1 MAARSAWMDIA
12 AGGHATGVDDVR
24 TARRAAW
31 VAFCVTGAVTATW
44 AARIPAVQDRL
55 GLSPGE
61 LAVVA
66 FAIEAGAVCGLL
78 LGAAVTGRLGSRR
91 ATAAAFVGYAP
102 GVVWAAVAPGL
113 TPLAVG
119 LGL

>member
-1 MAARSAWMDIA
+1 MRMA
-12 AGGHATGVDDVR
+12 AGGHGTGVDDDDLR

-55 GLSPGE
+55 GLSPGG

-66 FAIEAGAVCGLL
+66 RAIEAGAVCGLP
-78 LGAAVTGRLGSRR
+78 LGAAAVVRLGGRR
-91 ATAAAFVGYAP
+91 AVAAAFVGFAP
-102 GVVWAAVAPGL
+102 GVVWA
-113 TPLAVG
+113 
-119 LGL
+119 

>member
-1 MAARSAWMDIA
+1 MAARSAWIRIT

-31 VAFCVTGAVTATW
+31 VAFCVTGAVTATG

-55 GLSPGE
+55 GLSPGG

-66 FAIEAGAVCGLL
+66 LAIEAGALCGLP
-78 LGAAVTGRLGSRR
+78 LGAA
-91 ATAAAFVGYAP
+91 AAARIGSPRAP
-102 GVVWAAVAPGL
+102 PP
-113 TPLAVG
+113 PLASPP
-119 LGL
+119 

>member
-1 MAARSAWMDIA
+1 MRTA
-12 AGGHATGVDDVR
+12 AGGHGTGVDDDLR

-55 GLSPGE
+55 DLSPGG

-66 FAIEAGAVCGLL
+66 LAIEAGAICGLP
-78 LGAAVTGRLGSRR
+78 LGAAATARIGSRR
-91 ATAAAFVGYAP
+91 AVTAAFVAYAP
-102 GVVWAAVAPGL
+102 GVVWAA
-113 TPLAVG
+113 
-119 LGL
+119 